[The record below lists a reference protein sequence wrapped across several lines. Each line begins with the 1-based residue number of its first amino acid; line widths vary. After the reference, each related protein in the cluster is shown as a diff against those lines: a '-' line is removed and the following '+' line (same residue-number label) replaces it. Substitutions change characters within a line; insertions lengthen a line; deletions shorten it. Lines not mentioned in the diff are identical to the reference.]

1 MKWVSARYCT
11 VLYGTESKRV
21 EAERSHD
28 SIPGLASQVGS
39 TETHGHCC
47 IIGEFASFSIRLRG
61 G

>member
-1 MKWVSARYCT
+1 MGECA

-21 EAERSHD
+21 EAERIHD